1 MAILFADCRLD
12 LEARRLFRADREVH
26 LSPKAFELLKVLV
39 ENRPRALSK
48 SELLDRVWPG
58 VFVSDVSLAKVVNQ
72 IRTRVGDDPRE
83 ARVVRTVHGYGY
95 EFAADVVL
103 EGAPPQRQSPAPATI
118 CWLVGRTREF
128 ALPDGRHIVGR
139 EPGSEIRLDSP
150 KVSRRH
156 AQILVNG
163 THVTIEDLGSKN
175 GTLVDEARIDAPAEL
190 SDCAQLRIGPFTL
203 TLRIDAS
210 GGATE
215 TENPSAERDA

>member
-1 MAILFADCRLD
+1 VVFLFADCRLD
-12 LEARRLFRADREVH
+12 LAARRLFRAEREVH

-72 IRTRVGDDPRE
+72 IRARIGDDPRD

-95 EFAADVVL
+95 EFAAEAVL
-103 EGAPPQRQSPAPATI
+103 EGAPAHSESAAPAI
-118 CWLVGRTREF
+118 CWLVSGTREF
-128 ALPDGRHIVGR
+128 ALHDGRHVVGR
-139 EPGSEIRLDSP
+139 EPGSEVRLNSP

-156 AQILVNG
+156 AQILVSG

-175 GTLVDEARIDAPAEL
+175 GTLISGTRIDAPAAL
-190 SDCAQLRIGPFTL
+190 SDGAQLRIGPFTL
-203 TLRIDAS
+203 TLRIDAT

-215 TENPSAERDA
+215 TEN